1 MVLIYYWLMGSPA
14 QEYWIADAARAAP
27 SVAALSGWQL
37 TVYSPDCRAAPRPAA
52 VLTLAGIVAAAL
64 SSSPGRSTRR
74 RRSFLSSLQRRPT
87 PHSSTLRQCR
97 DRSAGP
103 RRGGFRC

>member
-52 VLTLAGIVAAAL
+52 VL
-64 SSSPGRSTRR
+64 
-74 RRSFLSSLQRRPT
+74 
-87 PHSSTLRQCR
+87 
-97 DRSAGP
+97 
-103 RRGGFRC
+103 